1 MIRLTNGVSKT
12 HCKNH
17 RVSPHFQEKKK
28 RKREK
33 KNRTILSKQT
43 IPSLN
48 AVQGTALKRAA
59 LAHQAEVQ
67 QVSNYTLNMFWM

>member
-1 MIRLTNGVSKT
+1 MVSVKRTARITGSVLTFK
-12 HCKNH
+12 
-17 RVSPHFQEKKK
+17 KKK
-28 RKREK
+28 REK
-33 KNRTILSKQT
+33 NITILSKQT
-43 IPSLN
+43 VPSLN

>member
-1 MIRLTNGVSKT
+1 MVSVKRTARITGSVLTFK
-12 HCKNH
+12 K
-17 RVSPHFQEKKK
+17 KKK
-28 RKREK
+28 REK
-33 KNRTILSKQT
+33 NITILSKQT
-43 IPSLN
+43 VPSLN